1 MGLRFRLARY
11 HILAIL
17 MLAALILP
25 PSSSLPVAAGDPTNV
40 QLAAQPLLSGF
51 TLPTYMV
58 PAGDGS
64 GRLFV
69 VEQAG
74 RIQLIKSGTKQGTP
88 FLDISSLVAYTVG
101 GERGLYTVAF
111 SPHYATDGNFYV
123 NYARFSS
130 DASQLGDIILAR
142 YHVSANADVA
152 DVARAQILLT
162 VPHHQFSNH
171 NGGTVAFGPDGYL
184 YMSIGDGGSG
194 GDPNGNGQNTQVL
207 LGKMLRLDVSGVGAY
222 TIPPSNPF
230 VGNAAAGAPEV
241 WAYGLRNPWRYSFDA
256 PSGTLFIG
264 DVGQNLFEEVD
275 AVSAPVTPTGLNT
288 HIPAVNFGWRTM
300 EGNHCYDPVHPSTP
314 LPSCNEAGLTLPVRE
329 YDHTTGDCAITGGFV
344 YRGTRYPSLIGLYL
358 YADYCSGRIW
368 SLDQPSQGVWRNTLL
383 LDTPYNID
391 SFGTDESGE
400 LYITTLGSG
409 VGGNSIFQLV
419 DNAVARAPAPHA
431 TATNI
436 STPAPAPVPTSR
448 PVTVS
453 NSNTP
458 TPLPAP
464 TRH

>member
-17 MLAALILP
+17 MLAAVILP
-25 PSSSLPVAAGDPTNV
+25 PSPSLPVAAGDPTNV
-40 QLAAQPLLSGF
+40 QLAAQPFLAGF
-51 TLPTYMV
+51 ALPTYMV

-64 GRLFV
+64 GRLFL

-74 RIQLIKSGTKQGTP
+74 RIQLIKNGTKQGTP
-88 FLDISSLVAYTVG
+88 FLDISSLVAYVVG

-123 NYARFSS
+123 NYARFST
-130 DASQLGDIILAR
+130 DPLQLGDIILAR

-152 DVARAQILLT
+152 DAGSAQILLT
-162 VPHHQFSNH
+162 VPHHLFSNH

-207 LGKMLRLDVSGVGAY
+207 LGKMLRLDVSGAGGY
-222 TIPPSNPF
+222 TIPPTNPF
-230 VGNAAAGAPEV
+230 VGNAMAGAPEV

-264 DVGQNLFEEVD
+264 DVGQNLYEEVD
-275 AVSAPVTPTGLNT
+275 AVPITAAGLNY
-288 HIPAVNFGWRTM
+288 GWNTT
-300 EGNHCYDPVHPSTP
+300 EGLHCYNPATGCS
-314 LPSCNEAGLTLPVRE
+314 LAGITLPVRE
-329 YDHTTGDCAITGGFV
+329 YSHKDANDSSTGDCAITGGFV

-358 YADYCSGRIW
+358 YADYCTGRIW
-368 SLDQPSQGVWRNTLL
+368 SLDQSTPGVWRNTLL
-383 LDTPYNID
+383 LDTPYNIN

-409 VGGNSIFQLV
+409 TSGNSIFHLV
-419 DNAVARAPAPHA
+419 DNAIARAPTPHV

-436 STPAPAPVPTSR
+436 STPAPAPVPTGR

-453 NSNTP
+453 NPNTP

-464 TRH
+464 ARH